1 MDFIPGLFF
10 VCKIFPGGYFY
21 EGDYFG
27 YFGMR
32 DVFIPGWY
40 CGNVVSMNVYGKE
53 LCYWMNRF
61 FL

>member
-1 MDFIPGLFF
+1 M
-10 VCKIFPGGYFY
+10 CKIFPWGYFY

-32 DVFIPGWY
+32 DVFIPRWY
-40 CGNVVSMNVYGKE
+40 CGNVVSMNVCGKE